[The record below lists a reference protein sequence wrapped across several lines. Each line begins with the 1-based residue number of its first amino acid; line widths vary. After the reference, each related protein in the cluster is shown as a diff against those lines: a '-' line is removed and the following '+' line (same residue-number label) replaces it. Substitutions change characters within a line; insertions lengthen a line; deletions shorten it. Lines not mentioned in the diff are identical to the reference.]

1 MEISGKVIQ
10 KLPIQEGTGR
20 NGNPWK
26 AQSAVLE
33 TQDQYPRK
41 VCFEVFGEDRI
52 NNNPF
57 EVDDVITISF
67 DIDSHEFNGRWYT
80 SIRAYRVQKGVVESA
95 PADAP
100 APAVT
105 PMAAEAPAANTT
117 PFDASASDES
127 TDLPF

>member
-1 MEISGKVIQ
+1 MEVSGKVIQ
-10 KLPIQEGTGR
+10 KLPLQEGTGR

-26 AQSAVLE
+26 SQSAILE

-41 VCFEVFGEDRI
+41 ICFEVFGEDRI

-57 EVDDVITISF
+57 EVDEIITISF

-80 SIRAYRVQKGVVESA
+80 SIRAYRIQKGVVESA
-95 PADAP
+95 PAGAP
-100 APAVT
+100 APAVA
-105 PMAAEAPAANTT
+105 PMAADAPAADTT

>member
-1 MEISGKVIQ
+1 MEVSGKVIQ
-10 KLPIQEGTGR
+10 KLPLQEGTGR

-26 AQSAVLE
+26 SQSAILE

-41 VCFEVFGEDRI
+41 ICFEVFGEDRI

-57 EVDDVITISF
+57 EVDEIITISF

-80 SIRAYRVQKGVVESA
+80 SIRAYRIQKGVVESA
-95 PADAP
+95 PAGAP
-100 APAVT
+100 APAVA
-105 PMAAEAPAANTT
+105 PMAAEAPAADTT

>member
-1 MEISGKVIQ
+1 MEVSGKVIQ
-10 KLPIQEGTGR
+10 KLPLQEGTGR

-26 AQSAVLE
+26 SQSAILE

-41 VCFEVFGEDRI
+41 ICFEVFGEDRI

-57 EVDDVITISF
+57 EVDEIITISF

-80 SIRAYRVQKGVVESA
+80 SIRAYRIQKGVVESA
-95 PADAP
+95 PAGAP
-100 APAVT
+100 APAVA
-105 PMAAEAPAANTT
+105 PMAAEAPAADTT
-117 PFDASASDES
+117 PFDASTSDES